1 MRNLLISIL
10 FITLTACLPMEP
22 KMGGGVIYN
31 FCKNK
36 IEWRNHNISDKEY
49 ETSNHRHF
57 IDTNNTEYFIYV
69 NEGISREER
78 DNLNSAEYFIENGR
92 KEKKNFYIDSPIDG
106 RINFIACPE
115 NAKSTGDGNWIKVNY

>member
-10 FITLTACLPMEP
+10 FITLTACLSIEP
-22 KMGGGVIYN
+22 QMGGGVIYN

-36 IEWRNHNISDKEY
+36 IEWRNNNISDKEY
-49 ETSNHRHF
+49 ETSNHRYF
-57 IDTNNTEYFIYV
+57 IDTNNTEYFVYV

-78 DNLNSAEYFIENGR
+78 DNFNSAEYFIENGR
-92 KEKKNFYIDSPIDG
+92 KEKKNFYIDSSLDG

-115 NAKSTGDGNWIKVNY
+115 NAKPTGDGNWIKVNY

>member
-22 KMGGGVIYN
+22 QMGGGVIYN

-69 NEGISREER
+69 NEGISREE
-78 DNLNSAEYFIENGR
+78 
-92 KEKKNFYIDSPIDG
+92 
-106 RINFIACPE
+106 
-115 NAKSTGDGNWIKVNY
+115 